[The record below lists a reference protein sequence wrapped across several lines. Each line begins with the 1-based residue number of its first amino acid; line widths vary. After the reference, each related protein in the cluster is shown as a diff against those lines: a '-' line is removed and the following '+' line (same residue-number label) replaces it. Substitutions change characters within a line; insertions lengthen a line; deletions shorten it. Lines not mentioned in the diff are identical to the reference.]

1 MIMTIGIKY
10 SLHHELAVAPSY
22 ANSTDG
28 AMDLTAVSAEA
39 TDRYIEYDTGV
50 KLAIPAGYVGLVF
63 PRSSISNIALILSN
77 SVGVIDHNYSGTIK
91 FRFRGLGNPN
101 VYQVGDRIGQIL
113 VIPRPQIELELIED
127 VADINTR
134 DGFGSTGA

>member
-1 MIMTIGIKY
+1 MTIGIKY
-10 SLHHELAVAPSY
+10 SLHHELAKAPAYS
-22 ANSTDG
+22 NLTDG
-28 AMDLTAVSAEA
+28 AMDLTAVTAEA
-39 TDRYIEYDTGV
+39 NDKYIEYDTGV

-63 PRSSISNIALILSN
+63 PRSSISNVALILSN

-101 VYQVGDRIGQIL
+101 VYQVGDRIGQIII
-113 VIPRPQIELELIED
+113 IPRPQIELELIED

-134 DGFGSTGA
+134 DGFGSTGV